1 MFFYIVYGVIMW
13 LWMSLSMNQRINQG
27 QTIELKQSLIQKF
40 KKSAKALRWK
50 VYPPENDVLVIATLI
65 ENFLWNLED
74 EDIKSI
80 LKSIFE
86 ENDIKKMMLDEA
98 ILLSMPK
105 KANTDKFAYKYF
117 FKNILEEQE
126 RLENKGEYIDN
137 QEKIKPFHEDMFV
150 QVIKNREEVE
160 REVERLK
167 NLMRTE
173 WGQSLWLLEDL
184 RTKNN
189 VLNLVDE
196 DMIKS
201 TEIISHVSQ
210 FLLTK
215 KVKKEWDEEKDLE
228 SDVLWFLRERV
239 ILDEITE
246 FSSERLLKRFLT
258 KLPSFSYRTEHTNCK
273 DLRYRTM
280 DVIWEFIL
288 ISLGIISPEMFR
300 LQKFSLEPEKIDDL
314 IKNTDTTME
323 ELEIL
328 FKYYNLRGINGK
340 PIFYN
345 RRFTKNQIPSKES
358 DQLVR
363 DFLLQMKEH
372 REEIFIKFGY
382 KEFEKNVI
390 LIKRDEDLGDE
401 EKEEAII
408 EELNNRLSNENF
420 MKEISRLLS
429 NYRYKDIYQLINA
442 PQKTK

>member
-1 MFFYIVYGVIMW
+1 
-13 LWMSLSMNQRINQG
+13 
-27 QTIELKQSLIQKF
+27 
-40 KKSAKALRWK
+40 
-50 VYPPENDVLVIATLI
+50 
-65 ENFLWNLED
+65 
-74 EDIKSI
+74 
-80 LKSIFE
+80 
-86 ENDIKKMMLDEA
+86 
-98 ILLSMPK
+98 
-105 KANTDKFAYKYF
+105 
-117 FKNILEEQE
+117 
-126 RLENKGEYIDN
+126 
-137 QEKIKPFHEDMFV
+137 
-150 QVIKNREEVE
+150 
-160 REVERLK
+160 
-167 NLMRTE
+167 
-173 WGQSLWLLEDL
+173 
-184 RTKNN
+184 
-189 VLNLVDE
+189 
-196 DMIKS
+196 
-201 TEIISHVSQ
+201 
-210 FLLTK
+210 
-215 KVKKEWDEEKDLE
+215 
-228 SDVLWFLRERV
+228 
-239 ILDEITE
+239 
-246 FSSERLLKRFLT
+246 
-258 KLPSFSYRTEHTNCK
+258 
-273 DLRYRTM
+273 
-280 DVIWEFIL
+280 
-288 ISLGIISPEMFR
+288 MFR